1 MMVVL
6 WIQQEPDKLMYH
18 LVSLEV
24 FSKPGVTG
32 CGISRSLLFH
42 IGMLR
47 GSASKCGASSSG
59 ICSYRNFSKDAP
71 CRATRKTALQF
82 MKEVAKG
89 GKKINPLFDSLG
101 FTVDMVVNGVLRCV
115 DLGVTA
121 EVLGNIMWEYLQQM
135 PRRKLEIKV
144 QRLWLKLKNWYK
156 IHHAPSKLQALTKDM
171 IKKQKKAPK
180 LKANGVETM
189 YLVPFCL
196 DLAWEMYENTK
207 TEHAQM
213 VFIMTQALMDF
224 YIILMNDL
232 WYQPEAADQC
242 QWCLLYQKFALRG

>member
-1 MMVVL
+1 
-6 WIQQEPDKLMYH
+6 
-18 LVSLEV
+18 
-24 FSKPGVTG
+24 
-32 CGISRSLLFH
+32 
-42 IGMLR
+42 
-47 GSASKCGASSSG
+47 
-59 ICSYRNFSKDAP
+59 
-71 CRATRKTALQF
+71 

-89 GKKINPLFDSLG
+89 GKQINPLFDSPG
-101 FTVDMVVNGVLRCV
+101 FTVDMVVIGVLHCV

-121 EVLGNIMWEYLQQM
+121 EVVGNIMWEYLQQM

-180 LKANGVETM
+180 LKAKGAETK

-207 TEHAQM
+207 TEHAHM

-242 QWCLLYQKFALRG
+242 QLCLELYKKLHLEARKNHVNMWAIKPKFHLFQELVQYQALEHGNPRGFWEYKDEDFVGWVAKMATRRGGC